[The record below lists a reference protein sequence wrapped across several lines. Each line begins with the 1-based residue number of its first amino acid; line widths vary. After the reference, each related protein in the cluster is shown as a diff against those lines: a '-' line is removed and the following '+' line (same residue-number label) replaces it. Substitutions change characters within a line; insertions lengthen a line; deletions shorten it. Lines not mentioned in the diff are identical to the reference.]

1 MAKLHT
7 LQAHG
12 SGGLVSM
19 RNTNTAA
26 GRAAH
31 APGDDP
37 LARALKELNSRA
49 LRVGGPSG
57 HKCAI
62 PSLPR
67 RGVIVRKS
75 LDLRS
80 SLFVDYMVQPHGK
93 HEVPSAA
100 STQRKF
106 GATDRLN
113 AGAHQHDQ
121 YHFR

>member
-19 RNTNTAA
+19 RNANTAA

-49 LRVGGPSG
+49 LRVRPSG

-75 LDLRS
+75 FHLRS
-80 SLFVDYMVQPHGK
+80 SLFVDYMVHAGFSL
-93 HEVPSAA
+93 V
-100 STQRKF
+100 STGRSM
-106 GATDRLN
+106 
-113 AGAHQHDQ
+113 
-121 YHFR
+121 